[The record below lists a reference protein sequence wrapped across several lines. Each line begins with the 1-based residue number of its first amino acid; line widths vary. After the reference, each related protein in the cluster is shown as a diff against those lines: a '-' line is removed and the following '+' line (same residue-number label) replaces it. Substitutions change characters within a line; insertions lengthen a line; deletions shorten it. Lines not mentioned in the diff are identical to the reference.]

1 MAMVNKD
8 QPVVVCLPGIGTS
21 HPPLAVCS
29 GDLSII
35 EPVSEMNV
43 PDDPTTPVIGHPNNV
58 NFPLTSAI
66 PPPDVSIHVSKSDSH
81 SVKRISTISCTP
93 VSSSKSY
100 ERNDTVLFNYDRH
113 QQAHANRQ
121 RVKEFDRIRRE
132 QLMKRRV

>member
-1 MAMVNKD
+1 MV
-8 QPVVVCLPGIGTS
+8 
-21 HPPLAVCS
+21 
-29 GDLSII
+29 
-35 EPVSEMNV
+35 VSLTFDYLLEFS
-43 PDDPTTPVIGHPNNV
+43 DDPTTPVIEHPNNV

-81 SVKRISTISCTP
+81 SVKKISTISCTP

-121 RVKEFDRIRRE
+121 RVKEFDRVSFFSQQCKSFTGE
-132 QLMKRRV
+132 